1 MKRKTLL
8 NVALFCLVLTLATQV
23 SAQPQRRGGLYGD
36 WLVKSEFNGRTME
49 SILAFSRDAD
59 GNQTGQWISFWG
71 ASDLKDVKFEEG
83 KLSFA
88 RVRQGRDGQTRT
100 STFKGTIAEGK
111 LSGTVSGGQREY
123 TLAGARAPRTPRAVG
138 SWRMKLIWNEQERNP
153 TFIITADEEGTLTGQ
168 WKSKRGEPKIS
179 NLKYNRGTLTFT
191 MSSTNADSPW
201 ETTFEGT
208 IGREG
213 LSGTFK
219 SEMGEMAAEGT
230 RMGADLIGTWNLDI
244 ASERGPRKQRLR
256 INPDMSAL
264 FGSMVIKKIDFE
276 GDQMSFKV
284 TRTFGEREFEMSF
297 QGKLQDAKLIGELTT
312 SMGNQSTQKVTGT
325 KVVRRRRPSR

>member
-23 SAQPQRRGGLYGD
+23 SAQPQRRGLYGD

-71 ASDLKDVKFEEG
+71 ASDLKDVKFEDG
-83 KLSFA
+83 QISFA
-88 RVRQGRDGQTRT
+88 RVRQNRDGQTRT

-111 LSGTVSGGQREY
+111 LSGMMSGGQREY
-123 TLAGARAPRTPRAVG
+123 ALAGARAPRTPRAVG
-138 SWRMKLIWNEQERNP
+138 SWEMKLKREEREFNA
-153 TFIITADEEGTLTGQ
+153 TLTITADKDGALAGT
-168 WKSKRGEPKIS
+168 WKSERGEMAIS
-179 NLKYNRGTLTFT
+179 DVQSSRRELSFTLK
-191 MSSTNADSPW
+191 STNPDRQW
-201 ETTFEGT
+201 ETKFEGT

-219 SEMGEMAAEGT
+219 SERGEMTAEGT
-230 RMGADLIGTWNLDI
+230 RMGAAAIGTWNLEVTSD
-244 ASERGPRKQRLR
+244 RGTRKQRLR

-264 FGSMVIKKIDFE
+264 YGSMVIKKIDFE
-276 GDQMSFKV
+276 NDQMSFKV
-284 TRTFGEREFEMSF
+284 SMTFGEREFEMSF
-297 QGKLQDAKLIGELTT
+297 QGKLQDAKLAGELTT

-325 KVVRRRRPSR
+325 KVIRRRRPSM